1 MDQEKPNTGKVVKKV
16 LKKKPVDNFQSLL
29 TGITVDEFNSK
40 AKELGMDISYYL
52 AQAAEKQWH
61 EKGGDVSRLS
71 DMAKT
76 YVEQLD
82 EIVVAINNEQSD
94 KTNAPLAT
102 SLSEVQK
109 TDSVIE
115 GYVTQTKYDRLEQ
128 ALRKVQSQKDGLQR
142 VCSELEKSF
151 HTAHKDSQKS
161 QKDLEELRALYETS
175 AQTESPKTLEDH
187 VSKEE
192 YEKLKENHVFAQ
204 QAFQIAQ
211 KNEEKLEQQNI
222 VLQQT
227 INTYEAQIKTLDKQN
242 TSLQQAAQGQQIKV
256 ETLEEHNID
265 LSESFDTIQ
274 KNEKQLEDENN
285 TLHKRLE
292 DYEATN
298 KELQVRNEELTLVN
312 KDLEVE
318 IEEYKVRTESAPSA
332 SLTDEQ
338 KEKQYQT
345 EIKAL
350 RDELANAYDNVRL
363 LENRLQE
370 RNVATAG
377 GTIKDT
383 SAEVE
388 EMESVQDGQEFSGT
402 PHSAPELPAY
412 ELHPQHGLVTLIDLE
427 YKVPICERVI
437 LHKPPRVLRYIP
449 DTDGYLFDVDNKK
462 RIGVGKDYQRCVDK
476 HNANLRTYINGEP
489 KSKSKDIED
498 LPVDS
503 EE

>member
-1 MDQEKPNTGKVVKKV
+1 MDREKPNTGKVVKKV

-242 TSLQQAAQGQQIKV
+242 TSLQQAAQDQQIKV

-298 KELQVRNEELTLVN
+298 KELQVKNEELTLVN

-338 KEKQYQT
+338 KEKQYRNET
-345 EIKAL
+345 KAI
-350 RDELANAYDNVRL
+350 DELANAYDNVRL
-363 LENRLQE
+363 ENRLHE

-437 LHKPPRVLRYIP
+437 LHIPPRMLRFIP
-449 DTDGYLFDVDNKK
+449 DTEGYLFDVDNKR
-462 RIGVGKDYQRCVDK
+462 RIDAGKDYQRCVDK
-476 HNANLRTYINGEP
+476 HNANLHTYINGEP

>member
-16 LKKKPVDNFQSLL
+16 LKKKPIDNFQSLL

-61 EKGGDVSRLS
+61 EKGGDVSQLS
-71 DMAKT
+71 GMAKI

-82 EIVVAINNEQSD
+82 DIVAAINNEQSD

-161 QKDLEELRALYETS
+161 QKDLEELKVLYEAL
-175 AQTESPKTLEDH
+175 AQTEPSTLEDY
-187 VSKEE
+187 V
-192 YEKLKENHVFAQ
+192 LKVDYNELKGNYDLLDK
-204 QAFQIAQ
+204 AFQIA
-211 KNEEKLEQQNI
+211 KRNE
-222 VLQQT
+222 
-227 INTYEAQIKTLDKQN
+227 
-242 TSLQQAAQGQQIKV
+242 
-256 ETLEEHNID
+256 ETLEAENDDLYKKVKEH
-265 LSESFDTIQ
+265 EA
-274 KNEKQLEDENN
+274 KNED
-285 TLHKRLE
+285 
-292 DYEATN
+292 
-298 KELQVRNEELTLVN
+298 LTLVN

-318 IEEYKVRTESAPSA
+318 IEKYKVRTESAPSA

-338 KEKQYQT
+338 KEKQYRNET
-345 EIKAL
+345 KAI
-350 RDELANAYDNVRL
+350 DELANAYDNVRL
-363 LENRLQE
+363 ENRLHE

-402 PHSAPELPAY
+402 PHSAPDLPAY

-437 LHKPPRVLRYIP
+437 LHIPPRMLRFIP
-449 DTDGYLFDVDNKK
+449 DTEGYLFDVDNKR
-462 RIGVGKDYQRCVDK
+462 RIDAGKDYQRCVDK
-476 HNANLRTYINGEP
+476 HNANLHTHIYGKPE
-489 KSKSKDIED
+489 SKSKDIED

>member
-242 TSLQQAAQGQQIKV
+242 TSLQQAAQDQQIKV

-298 KELQVRNEELTLVN
+298 KELQVKNEELTLVN

-338 KEKQYQT
+338 KEKQYQD
-345 EIKAL
+345 EIKAI
-350 RDELANAYDNVRL
+350 DELANAYDNVRL
-363 LENRLQE
+363 ENRLHE

-437 LHKPPRVLRYIP
+437 LHIPPRMLRFIP
-449 DTDGYLFDVDNKK
+449 DTEGYLFDVDNKR
-462 RIGVGKDYQRCVDK
+462 RIDAGKDYQRCVDK
-476 HNANLRTYINGEP
+476 HNANLRTYINGKP

>member
-298 KELQVRNEELTLVN
+298 KELQVKNEELTLVN

-338 KEKQYQT
+338 KEKQYRN

-437 LHKPPRVLRYIP
+437 LHIPPRMLRFIP
-449 DTDGYLFDVDNKK
+449 DTEGYLFDVDNKR
-462 RIGVGKDYQRCVDK
+462 RIDAGKDYQRCVDK
-476 HNANLRTYINGEP
+476 HNANLHTHIYGKPE
-489 KSKSKDIED
+489 SKSKDIED

>member
-292 DYEATN
+292 DSEATN

-338 KEKQYQT
+338 KEKQYRNET
-345 EIKAL
+345 KAI
-350 RDELANAYDNVRL
+350 DELANAYDNVRL
-363 LENRLQE
+363 ENRLHE

-402 PHSAPELPAY
+402 PHSAPDLPAY

-427 YKVPICERVI
+427 YKIPICERVI

-476 HNANLRTYINGEP
+476 HNANLRTYINGKP

>member
-187 VSKEE
+187 ISKEE

-242 TSLQQAAQGQQIKV
+242 TSLQQAAQDQQIKV

-298 KELQVRNEELTLVN
+298 KELQVKNEELILVN
-312 KDLEVE
+312 KDLEVALE
-318 IEEYKVRTESAPSA
+318 SARTESAPSA

-338 KEKQYQT
+338 KEKQYQD
-345 EIKAL
+345 EIKAI
-350 RDELANAYDNVRL
+350 DELATAYGNVRL

-412 ELHPQHGLVTLIDLE
+412 ELHPEFGLVTLIDLE

-437 LHKPPRVLRYIP
+437 LHIPPRMLRFIP
-449 DTDGYLFDVDNKK
+449 DTEGYLFDVDNKR
-462 RIGVGKDYQRCVDK
+462 RIDAGKDYQRCVDK
-476 HNANLRTYINGEP
+476 HNANLHTHIYGKPE
-489 KSKSKDIED
+489 SKSKDIED

>member
-1 MDQEKPNTGKVVKKV
+1 MDREKPNTGKVVKKA

-61 EKGGDVSRLS
+61 GKGGDVSRLS

-242 TSLQQAAQGQQIKV
+242 TSLQQAAQDQQIKV

-292 DYEATN
+292 DSEATN
-298 KELQVRNEELTLVN
+298 KELQVKNEELILVN
-312 KDLEVE
+312 KDLEVALE
-318 IEEYKVRTESAPSA
+318 SARTESAPSA

-338 KEKQYQT
+338 KEKQYRNET
-345 EIKAL
+345 KAI
-350 RDELANAYDNVRL
+350 DELANAYDNVRL
-363 LENRLQE
+363 ENRLHE

-427 YKVPICERVI
+427 YKIPICERVI

-476 HNANLRTYINGEP
+476 HNANLRTYINGKP

>member
-187 VSKEE
+187 ISKEE

-242 TSLQQAAQGQQIKV
+242 TSLQQAAQDQQIKV

-285 TLHKRLE
+285 TLHKKLKDSENKIDALE
-292 DYEATN
+292 IKNLEIN
-298 KELQVRNEELTLVN
+298 KLGT
-312 KDLEVE
+312 
-318 IEEYKVRTESAPSA
+318 AP
-332 SLTDEQ
+332 LTDEQ
-338 KEKQYQT
+338 KEKQYQD
-345 EIKAL
+345 EIKAVREQNL
-350 RDELANAYDNVRL
+350 AYEHKHDELTSEVHNLREELMSTNEAKYK
-363 LENRLQE
+363 LEQKLQE

-388 EMESVQDGQEFSGT
+388 EMESVQDGQEFSIA
-402 PHSAPELPAY
+402 SSY
-412 ELHPQHGLVTLIDLE
+412 ELHPEFGLVSVFADE
-427 YKVPICERVI
+427 NNDG
-437 LHKPPRVLRYIP
+437 VLKYIP
-449 DTDGYLFDVDNKK
+449 DTDGYIFDVDTRK
-462 RIGVGKDYQRCVDK
+462 RILAGRDYQSLVKQHDRNTHTHIYGK
-476 HNANLRTYINGEP
+476 P
-489 KSKSKDIED
+489 KKLKSKDIED

>member
-222 VLQQT
+222 
-227 INTYEAQIKTLDKQN
+227 
-242 TSLQQAAQGQQIKV
+242 
-256 ETLEEHNID
+256 D

-298 KELQVRNEELTLVN
+298 KELQVKNEELTLVN

-338 KEKQYQT
+338 KEKQYQD
-345 EIKAL
+345 EIKAI
-350 RDELANAYDNVRL
+350 DELATAYGNVRL
-363 LENRLQE
+363 LENRLHE

-412 ELHPQHGLVTLIDLE
+412 ELHPEFGLVTLIDLE

-437 LHKPPRVLRYIP
+437 LHIPPRMLRFIP
-449 DTDGYLFDVDNKK
+449 DTEGYLFDVDNKR
-462 RIGVGKDYQRCVDK
+462 RIDAGKDYQRCVDK
-476 HNANLRTYINGEP
+476 HNANLRTYINGKPE
-489 KSKSKDIED
+489 SKSKDIED

>member
-1 MDQEKPNTGKVVKKV
+1 MDREKPNTGKVVKKV

-242 TSLQQAAQGQQIKV
+242 TSLQQAAQDQQIKV

-292 DYEATN
+292 DSEATN

-338 KEKQYQT
+338 KEKQYQD
-345 EIKAL
+345 EIKAI
-350 RDELANAYDNVRL
+350 DELATAYGNVRL
-363 LENRLQE
+363 LENRLHE

-427 YKVPICERVI
+427 YKIPICERVI

-476 HNANLRTYINGEP
+476 HNANLRTYINGKP

>member
-242 TSLQQAAQGQQIKV
+242 TSLQQAAQDQQIKV

-298 KELQVRNEELTLVN
+298 KELQVKNEELTLVN

-332 SLTDEQ
+332 SLTE
-338 KEKQYQT
+338 KEKQYRNET
-345 EIKAL
+345 KAI
-350 RDELANAYDNVRL
+350 DELANAYDNVRL
-363 LENRLQE
+363 ENRLHE

-427 YKVPICERVI
+427 YKIPICERVI

-476 HNANLRTYINGEP
+476 HNANLRTYINGKP

>member
-1 MDQEKPNTGKVVKKV
+1 MDREKPNTGKVVKKV

-256 ETLEEHNID
+256 ETLEE
-265 LSESFDTIQ
+265 FDTIQ

-298 KELQVRNEELTLVN
+298 KELQVKNEELTLVN

-338 KEKQYQT
+338 KEKQYRNET
-345 EIKAL
+345 KAI
-350 RDELANAYDNVRL
+350 DELANAYDNVRL
-363 LENRLQE
+363 ENRLHE

-427 YKVPICERVI
+427 YKIPICERVI

-476 HNANLRTYINGEP
+476 HNANLRTYINGKP

>member
-187 VSKEE
+187 ISKEE

-227 INTYEAQIKTLDKQN
+227 INTYEAQI
-242 TSLQQAAQGQQIKV
+242 

-298 KELQVRNEELTLVN
+298 KELQVKNEELTLVN

-338 KEKQYQT
+338 KEKQYRN

-427 YKVPICERVI
+427 YKIPICERVI

-449 DTDGYLFDVDNKK
+449 DTDVYLFDVDNKK

-476 HNANLRTYINGEP
+476 HNANLRTYINGKP

>member
-61 EKGGDVSRLS
+61 EKGGDVSQLS
-71 DMAKT
+71 GMAKI

-82 EIVVAINNEQSD
+82 DIVAAINNEQSD

-292 DYEATN
+292 DHEATN

-338 KEKQYQT
+338 KEKQYRN

-402 PHSAPELPAY
+402 PHSAPDLPAY

-437 LHKPPRVLRYIP
+437 LHIPPRMLRFIP
-449 DTDGYLFDVDNKK
+449 DTEGYLFDVDNKR
-462 RIGVGKDYQRCVDK
+462 RIDAGKDYQRCVDK
-476 HNANLRTYINGEP
+476 HNANLHTYINGEP

>member
-292 DYEATN
+292 DSEATN

-338 KEKQYQT
+338 KEKQYRNET
-345 EIKAL
+345 KAI
-350 RDELANAYDNVRL
+350 DELANAYDNVRL
-363 LENRLQE
+363 ENRLHE

-427 YKVPICERVI
+427 YKIPICERVI

-476 HNANLRTYINGEP
+476 HNANLRTYINGKP

>member
-94 KTNAPLAT
+94 KTNASVAT
-102 SLSEVQK
+102 LLSEVQK

-115 GYVTQTKYDRLEQ
+115 GHVTQIKYDRLEQ

-298 KELQVRNEELTLVN
+298 KELQVKNEELTLVN

-338 KEKQYQT
+338 KEKQYRN

-388 EMESVQDGQEFSGT
+388 
-402 PHSAPELPAY
+402 
-412 ELHPQHGLVTLIDLE
+412 
-427 YKVPICERVI
+427 
-437 LHKPPRVLRYIP
+437 
-449 DTDGYLFDVDNKK
+449 
-462 RIGVGKDYQRCVDK
+462 
-476 HNANLRTYINGEP
+476 
-489 KSKSKDIED
+489 
-498 LPVDS
+498 
-503 EE
+503 

>member
-298 KELQVRNEELTLVN
+298 KELQVKNEELILVN
-312 KDLEVE
+312 KDLEVALE
-318 IEEYKVRTESAPSA
+318 SARTESAPSA

-338 KEKQYQT
+338 KEKQYRNET
-345 EIKAL
+345 KAI
-350 RDELANAYDNVRL
+350 DELANAYDNVRL
-363 LENRLQE
+363 ENRLHE

-412 ELHPQHGLVTLIDLE
+412 ELHPEFGLVTLIDLE

-437 LHKPPRVLRYIP
+437 LHIPPRMLRFIP
-449 DTDGYLFDVDNKK
+449 DTEGYLFDVDNKR
-462 RIGVGKDYQRCVDK
+462 RIDAGKDYQRCVDK
-476 HNANLRTYINGEP
+476 HNANLHTYINGEP

>member
-1 MDQEKPNTGKVVKKV
+1 M
-16 LKKKPVDNFQSLL
+16 
-29 TGITVDEFNSK
+29 
-40 AKELGMDISYYL
+40 
-52 AQAAEKQWH
+52 
-61 EKGGDVSRLS
+61 
-71 DMAKT
+71 
-76 YVEQLD
+76 
-82 EIVVAINNEQSD
+82 
-94 KTNAPLAT
+94 
-102 SLSEVQK
+102 
-109 TDSVIE
+109 
-115 GYVTQTKYDRLEQ
+115 
-128 ALRKVQSQKDGLQR
+128 
-142 VCSELEKSF
+142 CSELEKSF

-338 KEKQYQT
+338 KEKQYRN

-402 PHSAPELPAY
+402 PHSAPDLPAY

-427 YKVPICERVI
+427 YKIPICERVI